1 MALIDSL
8 SKMAGSVL
16 AIAKNRA
23 ELASIE
29 LREELSRII
38 GYIVFAVAAF
48 FCIFVGIVMAG
59 VFVVVL
65 CWDTCRIGALG
76 GVTAFF
82 LIIGIILVLKLRS
95 SLKNK
100 PKILAKTR
108 EEIANDIA
116 YMKSSAKPSAE

>member
-1 MALIDSL
+1 MALTDTL
-8 SKMAGSVL
+8 SKMASSVL

-29 LREELSRII
+29 LQEELGRII
-38 GYIVFAVAAF
+38 GYLIFAVAAF

-82 LIIGIILVLKLRS
+82 LIVGIICALKLRS
-95 SLKNK
+95 SLKNR
-100 PKILAKTR
+100 PKMLAKTR
-108 EEIANDIA
+108 EEIAGDIA
-116 YMKSSAKPSAE
+116 HLKSSVKPVSE

>member
-1 MALIDSL
+1 MALTDTL
-8 SKMAGSVL
+8 SKMASSML

-29 LREELSRII
+29 LREELDRII
-38 GYIVFAVAAF
+38 GYIVFAVAVF

-59 VFVVVL
+59 VLVIVL

-82 LIIGIILVLKLRS
+82 LVIGIILALKLRN

-108 EEIANDIA
+108 EEIASDFA
-116 YMKSSAKPSAE
+116 RMKSSAKTASE

>member
-1 MALIDSL
+1 MALTDTL
-8 SKMAGSVL
+8 SKMASSVL

-38 GYIVFAVAAF
+38 GYIVFSIAAF
-48 FCIFVGIVMAG
+48 FCIFVGIIMAA
-59 VFVVVL
+59 VLVVVL
-65 CWDTCRIGALG
+65 CWDTCRIGALS

-82 LIIGIILVLKLRS
+82 LIVGIIFALKLRS

-108 EEIANDIA
+108 EEIAGDIA
-116 YMKSSAKPSAE
+116 HLKSSVKSVSE

>member
-1 MALIDSL
+1 MALTDTL
-8 SKMAGSVL
+8 SKMASSML

-29 LREELSRII
+29 LREELWRII
-38 GYIVFAVAAF
+38 GYIVFAVVVF
-48 FCIFVGIVMAG
+48 FCLFAGIVMAG
-59 VFVVVL
+59 VLIVVL

-82 LIIGIILVLKLRS
+82 LIIGIILALRLRS

-108 EEIANDIA
+108 EEIASDFA
-116 YMKSSAKPSAE
+116 HMKSSAKTASE

>member
-1 MALIDSL
+1 MALTDTL
-8 SKMAGSVL
+8 SKMASSVL

-29 LREELSRII
+29 LREELGRII

-59 VFVVVL
+59 VLVVVL

-76 GVTAFF
+76 GVTTFF
-82 LIIGIILVLKLRS
+82 LIIGIILALKLRS

-108 EEIANDIA
+108 EEIASDFA
-116 YMKSSAKPSAE
+116 RMKSSAKTASE

>member
-1 MALIDSL
+1 MALTDTL
-8 SKMAGSVL
+8 SKMASSVL

-29 LREELSRII
+29 LREELGRII
-38 GYIVFAVAAF
+38 GYIVFAIAAF

-59 VFVVVL
+59 VLVVVL

-82 LIIGIILVLKLRS
+82 LIIGIILALKLRS

-108 EEIANDIA
+108 EEIASDFA
-116 YMKSSAKPSAE
+116 RMKSSAKTASE

>member
-1 MALIDSL
+1 MALTDTL
-8 SKMAGSVL
+8 SKMASSVL

-29 LREELSRII
+29 LREELGRII

-59 VFVVVL
+59 VLVVVL

-82 LIIGIILVLKLRS
+82 LIIGIILALKLRS

-108 EEIANDIA
+108 EEIASDFA
-116 YMKSSAKPSAE
+116 RMKSSAKTASE

>member
-1 MALIDSL
+1 MALTDTL
-8 SKMAGSVL
+8 SKMASTLL

-29 LREELSRII
+29 LREELGRII
-38 GYIVFAVAAF
+38 GYIIFAVTAF

-59 VFVVVL
+59 ILVVVL

-82 LIIGIILVLKLRS
+82 LIVGIIFALTLRS
-95 SLKNK
+95 NLKK
-100 PKILAKTR
+100 RPKMLAQTR
-108 EEIANDIA
+108 EEIAADIA
-116 YMKSSAKPSAE
+116 RLKSSVKSASE

>member
-1 MALIDSL
+1 MALTDTL
-8 SKMAGSVL
+8 SKMASTLL

-29 LREELSRII
+29 LREELGRII
-38 GYIVFAVAAF
+38 GYIIFAVAAF

-59 VFVVVL
+59 ILVVVL

-82 LIIGIILVLKLRS
+82 LIIGIIFALTLRS
-95 SLKNK
+95 NLKK
-100 PKILAKTR
+100 RPKMLAQTR
-108 EEIANDIA
+108 EEIAADIA
-116 YMKSSAKPSAE
+116 RLKSSVKSASE

>member
-1 MALIDSL
+1 MALTDTL
-8 SKMAGSVL
+8 SKMASFML

-29 LREELSRII
+29 LREELGRII

-59 VFVVVL
+59 ILVIVL
-65 CWDTCRIGALG
+65 CWDTCRIGAFG

-82 LIIGIILVLKLRS
+82 LVIGIILALKLRS
-95 SLKNK
+95 SIKNK

-108 EEIANDIA
+108 EEIASDFA
-116 YMKSSAKPSAE
+116 RMKSSAKTASE